1 MNTVSS
7 VGVYYLRELSGTVI
21 NKQCLHFWEKK
32 GLMQHMLQCTD
43 NVLLDLMRFEAVEK
57 GITKKKRTFHLDATP
72 SRSPNRC
79 SLE

>member
-1 MNTVSS
+1 MAPLLINSACIS
-7 VGVYYLRELSGTVI
+7 GKKRGGEREIKDES
-21 NKQCLHFWEKK
+21 K
-32 GLMQHMLQCTD
+32 HMLQCTV